1 MSSFTVCT
9 SCRICIRE
17 VEKDSSRGTH
27 GGEEKCL
34 LGGRG
39 DSREK
44 EITLTIWLQEGGY
57 LNMRE
62 SVERFYL
69 A

>member
-17 VEKDSSRGTH
+17 DEKGGSPGTD

-44 EITLTIWLQEGGY
+44 EITLTIWLQEGG
-57 LNMRE
+57 
-62 SVERFYL
+62 
-69 A
+69 